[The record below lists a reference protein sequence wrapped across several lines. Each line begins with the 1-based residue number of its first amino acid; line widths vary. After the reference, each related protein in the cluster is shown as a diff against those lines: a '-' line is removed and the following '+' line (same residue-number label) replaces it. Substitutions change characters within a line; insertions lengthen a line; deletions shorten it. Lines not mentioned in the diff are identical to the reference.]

1 MKSDLREK
9 HQYDMGV
16 KTNIKFNNQNLEGF
30 IGENLAAAL
39 YAANIKTLKYS
50 PKKNMPRGVFCLIG
64 SCQECTVLVN
74 EKKVLAC
81 MTYVSKNMEVKTID
95 IND

>member
-1 MKSDLREK
+1 
-9 HQYDMGV
+9 MGV
-16 KTNIKFNNQNLEGF
+16 KINIKFNNQNLEAF